1 MCARFFKCSKSYE
14 RHYQVEHTNIDQRVQ
29 CDLCQ
34 KWFKHL
40 DTLKDHI
47 RRHYAASATC
57 KYCGRVSSNKK
68 SLRLHIRNVHA
79 DIDSSVKTKN
89 EFPCT
94 VCEKIFKKKQTLRV
108 SIEASRSIQLLS
120 SMKWALLFQEH
131 MTLHTGEAYL
141 YTCTFCSKTFRS
153 SANMYAHRKRNHPRE
168 YEEKCVL
175 AKMQKT

>member
-1 MCARFFKCSKSYE
+1 MVCEILKISFGKWVIYLGTHCRVCDVCARFFKCSKSYE
-14 RHYQVEHTNIDQRVQ
+14 RHYQVEHTNIDQRVK
-29 CDLCQ
+29 CDICQ

-57 KYCGRVSSNKK
+57 NYCGRVSSNKK

-108 SIEASRSIQLLS
+108 STCDWPKSKNLFFS
-120 SMKWALLFQEH
+120 SHF
-131 MTLHTGEAYL
+131 
-141 YTCTFCSKTFRS
+141 
-153 SANMYAHRKRNHPRE
+153 
-168 YEEKCVL
+168 
-175 AKMQKT
+175 

>member
-1 MCARFFKCSKSYE
+1 MSKKCIINPIHGERDCFFIKFYEMIIWTFLFNRVCDVCARFFKCSKSYE

-47 RRHYAASATC
+47 RRHFAASATC

-108 SIEASRSIQLLS
+108 IVL
-120 SMKWALLFQEH
+120 KDH
-131 MTLHTGEAYL
+131 M
-141 YTCTFCSKTFRS
+141 
-153 SANMYAHRKRNHPRE
+153 
-168 YEEKCVL
+168 
-175 AKMQKT
+175 